1 MCVIAGKNS
10 KNDIKLTANIIDINT
25 ILSMMNLE
33 EDKIRCADAL
43 VKILESNGVKFIFGH
58 PGEQILPF
66 YDALRSSNIK
76 HVLMRHEQGA
86 AHAAD
91 GYARVSGEFGV
102 CVSTA
107 GPGAL
112 NLVMGVAT
120 AFKDSIPMIVI
131 TGDVENDLKGKNV
144 FQDIDVQ
151 GVFRPITLET
161 FHIEDPAD
169 GVLKLKKAVEIIK
182 HGKTG
187 PVHLNFPKDVL
198 NDGVDLSVLNENVE
212 YHSNTSLKGIDD
224 AVNLMKTSKRP
235 LILAGTGVIWA
246 HAVNELKDFSEKY
259 GVPVTTTYSARGVL
273 PENHPLCLGMIGLR
287 GTTAANFAGKNCDL
301 LIAIGCR
308 FSERTKLGIGDCKII
323 HINLDSEVLEG
334 DVRIHGDAGQFLDK
348 IDGINIKNTNEWLQE
363 LETHK
368 RTYEIKTNYPNIP
381 IKPQKAIKEVLEASG
396 DSITISDAG
405 THTTWVTLLKKVTR
419 PSSLLFSGGFGPMGY
434 GLPAAIGASLA
445 NPEERVVLVAGDG
458 GFQMTMEELAVIA
471 QEKLPI
477 LICIINNCCL
487 GIIKQWQDMHYR
499 ERYEVELENPDF
511 LEIANAYGIKSKR
524 VNSPD
529 EVFKAVKN
537 ALELKEPYLIDIMVD
552 KEEGITLPKVIP

>member
-1 MCVIAGKNS
+1 
-10 KNDIKLTANIIDINT
+10 
-25 ILSMMNLE
+25 MNLGK
-33 EDKIRCADAL
+33 DKMRCADAL

-91 GYARVSGEFGV
+91 GYARVSGDFGV
-102 CVSTA
+102 CISTA

-112 NLVMGVAT
+112 NLAMGVAT

-131 TGDVENDLKGKNV
+131 TGDVDSNLKGTNV
-144 FQDIDVQ
+144 FQDIDIN

-161 FHIEDPAD
+161 FYIEDPAD
-169 GVLKLKKAVEIIK
+169 GISKLKKAVEMIK

-198 NDGVDLSVLNENVE
+198 NACVDTCSVTAKDVDHEDA
-212 YHSNTSLKGIDD
+212 SLKDIGD
-224 AVNLMKTSKRP
+224 AIKLIEKSKRP
-235 LILAGTGVIWA
+235 LILAGTGIIWA
-246 HAVNELKDFSEKY
+246 HAVDKLRDFSIKY
-259 GVPVTTTYSARGVL
+259 NVPVATTYSARGVL
-273 PENHPLCLGMIGLR
+273 PEDHPLCLGMMGLR

-301 LIAIGCR
+301 LIAVGCR
-308 FSERTKLGIGDCKII
+308 FSERTVLGIGDPEII
-323 HINLDSEVLEG
+323 HVNLDGEVLEG
-334 DVRIHGDAGQFLDK
+334 NIKIQGDVGQFLDK
-348 IDGINIKNTNEWLQE
+348 IRDITVENTDEWLHE
-363 LETHK
+363 LENHK
-368 RTYEIKTNYPNIP
+368 RTYEIKTSYKDIP
-381 IKPQKAIKEVLEASG
+381 VKPQRAVKEILDASD
-396 DSITISDAG
+396 DSTTISDAG

-445 NPEERVVLVAGDG
+445 DPSERVVLVVGDG
-458 GFQMTMEELAVIA
+458 GFQMTIQELAVIA

-511 LEIANAYGIKSKR
+511 CEIADAYGIKSKR
-524 VNSPD
+524 VNAPD
-529 EVFKAVKN
+529 EIFESVKN
-537 ALELKEPYLIDIMVD
+537 ALELNEPYLIDIMVD
-552 KEEGITLPKVIP
+552 KEEGIILPKIKP